1 MALSFL
7 QELLTSTLVLSVLIS
22 LYIRSKRSNSPQ
34 LPIDWPIFGML
45 PAIVFNLG
53 NFHEF
58 LTFLLSTSRHNYK
71 ARIAS
76 IRFFLTSDPVN
87 VRHILTSNHANY
99 LKGAEFPEIF
109 DVMRGTFFT
118 TDGESWRQQRAKIQ
132 SILSSPQILSLTA
145 KCCLHKIEQGLV
157 PFLIR
162 MARTSTPFDMNDV
175 ISRFAFDMTA
185 MPIFSVD
192 PGQLSSSHMPSVD
205 VSIAMDTVMEVAFY
219 RQIVPAS
226 CWKLMRRIKV
236 GPECKIVRAHMVL
249 RGFIAEMVERRSKME
264 GQQKQEADDDGHVDI
279 LSHYLNDPYYKDQDL
294 LRAKLITYMVAGRD
308 TISTTLP
315 WVLYNLARNPH
326 VLSVIRN
333 EMTPIASSKTSY
345 STTTC
350 SQAGTIIIIFNPD
363 ETKALV
369 YLHAALLETL
379 RLYPPIPLER
389 KTVASSDVLPSGHE
403 VHEGEIIVISLYAM
417 ARMKDIWGE
426 DCLEFRPERWL
437 SESEDGGGKL
447 RYVPSNTFLAFNSGP
462 RMCLGKDIA
471 IMEMKTV
478 MATILWN
485 FDFEMLQ
492 GPPAVEQK
500 LSVLLQMK
508 NGLMVKVKER
518 DVSINNTD

>member
-1 MALSFL
+1 MASLFL

-22 LYIRSKRSNSPQ
+22 LYIRSKQRSNSPL
-34 LPIDWPIFGML
+34 LPIDWPIFGIL
-45 PAIVFNLG
+45 PAIVFNLR

-76 IRFFLTSDPVN
+76 IRFFLTCDPVN

-99 LKGAEFPEIF
+99 LKGPEFPEIF

-132 SILSSPQILSLTA
+132 SILSSPHILSLTA

-192 PGQLSSSHMPSVD
+192 PDQLSSHMPCVD

-219 RQIVPAS
+219 RHIVPAS

-236 GPECKIVRAHMVL
+236 GPECKIVTAHMVL
-249 RGFIAEMVERRSKME
+249 RGFIAEMVERSKI
-264 GQQKQEADDDGHVDI
+264 GHVDGQKQEADGHVDI

-333 EMTPIASSKTSY
+333 ELTPIASSKTTY
-345 STTTC
+345 STC
-350 SQAGTIIIIFNPD
+350 SKGTIVIFNTD

-389 KTVASSDVLPSGHE
+389 KTVASSDVMPSGHE
-403 VHEGEIIVISLYAM
+403 VHEGEIIIISLYAM

-437 SESEDGGGKL
+437 SEDGGKL
-447 RYVPSNTFLAFNSGP
+447 RYVPSNKFLAFNSGP

-478 MATILWN
+478 MATIVWN
-485 FDFEMLQ
+485 FDLEMLQ
-492 GPPAVEQK
+492 AGPAVEQK
-500 LSVLLQMK
+500 TSVLLQMK

-518 DVSINNTD
+518 DVY